1 MVVVIQEVLLM
12 EIPSLGVVHYLSIY
26 FAYHVTS
33 SMNNGLNINIR
44 MWGIIIFLRRYLYYH
59 YHNVCCRCFTT
70 GYESLRQPESEGNM
84 QNHKTRYN
92 SQRYLNFHTCFAFF
106 FSFLYISILYQ
117 TFLSYEYLVLF
128 IYIIHQTFL
137 CSKDRYCDSL
147 SLSLSCSLC
156 LTLSLPPPFLSFS
169 LSLK

>member
-1 MVVVIQEVLLM
+1 MVGVIQEVLLM

-92 SQRYLNFHTCFAFF
+92 SLRYLNFHTCFAFF
-106 FSFLYISILYQ
+106 FLFCI
-117 TFLSYEYLVLF
+117 FLSFIRHFLVMNIWFCLF
-128 IYIIHQTFL
+128 ISSIRHFFVLKT
-137 CSKDRYCDSL
+137 D
-147 SLSLSCSLC
+147 
-156 LTLSLPPPFLSFS
+156 TVTHFLSRSLALSVSLFLSPLPFS
-169 LSLK
+169 LSLFP

>member
-1 MVVVIQEVLLM
+1 MVVAIQEVLLM

-44 MWGIIIFLRRYLYYH
+44 MWGIIIFLCRYLYYH

-106 FSFLYISILYQ
+106 FLFCI
-117 TFLSYEYLVLF
+117 FLSFIRHFLVMNIWFCLF
-128 IYIIHQTFL
+128 ISSIRHFFVLKT
-137 CSKDRYCDSL
+137 D
-147 SLSLSCSLC
+147 
-156 LTLSLPPPFLSFS
+156 TVTHFLSRSLALSVSLFLSPLPFS
-169 LSLK
+169 LSLFP